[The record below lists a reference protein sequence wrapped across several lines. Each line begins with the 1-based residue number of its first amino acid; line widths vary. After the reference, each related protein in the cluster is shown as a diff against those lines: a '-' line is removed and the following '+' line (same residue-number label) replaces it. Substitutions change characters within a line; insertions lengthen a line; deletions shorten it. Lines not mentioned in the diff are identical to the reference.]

1 MGRPNYMEMS
11 TSAVLIVALGAFAI
25 VLLAYA
31 ILTAYI
37 IPYEKFIRSYR
48 REEKERKASLEA
60 WRESRGFSKRAS
72 GWASD
77 GSTDDLILW
86 FSLPISVVMLI
97 YIFFY

>member
-37 IPYEKFIRSYR
+37 IPFVKFIRSYR

-72 GWASD
+72 GKID
-77 GSTDDLILW
+77 IFPFLFL
-86 FSLPISVVMLI
+86 LPIVVAAI
-97 YIFFY
+97 YVFEYIFS